1 MKIVIV
7 GIGKVGKVI
16 TEYLSNEGHDIV
28 IIDRIAS
35 LVEECVNIYD
45 VKGVV
50 GNGASYDVQ
59 LEAEANKADVMIATT
74 GSDELN
80 ILCTLVGQKNNIK
93 YTIARVRNP
102 EYANQIQF
110 MHQELGISFIVNPEL
125 EAANEIFRLLR
136 FPSSTRIDFFANE
149 QAEIVELKIN
159 QNSPLIR
166 KQLSELRTEFGVR
179 FLISAVERKGKVHI
193 PSGHF
198 ILDLDDKIYIT
209 ASPNEVNK
217 LFKRLGIFMERSK
230 KVMIVGGGKITFYLA
245 QQLIKSK
252 VKVKIIEFDRERCT
266 ELCDT
271 LPEAVVVHADGSDQ
285 SVLLE
290 EGIKDMDAFITL
302 TGFDEENI
310 IMSLFA
316 ETLKVPKVITKTNH
330 HSYSNILETV
340 GLGSVISP
348 KFITANHILR
358 YVRSLGNTV
367 SQVRNLYK
375 LVNNQIEVAEFYIS
389 EETNYTKKTFTE
401 LAFKNNVLIACIIR
415 NNNVIIPSGDDYLLP
430 NDSVVVVTTMKNLH
444 TFQDVLKKV

>member
-110 MHQELGISFIVNPEL
+110 MHQELGISFIVNLEL